1 MQPRCQPGLRPHLRS
16 RVLFQACRVSA
27 EPRSLSLEDWGYHN
41 WRPVQFPVMQPSL
54 QQSKG
59 FSLKRRISLL
69 GFLWPLRSLT
79 SRPSLM
85 WAQLIRSGSL
95 TPQGRTLYQA
105 FTPGVGILGA
115 FLDFCLPHYLTV
127 KSLAHLIKKL
137 RLSFSRKGNHE
148 GQEAWK
154 QHGDGAV
161 SSSMCLLWAPQ
172 WLQDSEQTCSHV
184 GVLNT
189 WPTLSSKQPHF
200 CIMSGLPLHSWQTGE
215 NMGRGRHRI
224 NSFDGEL
231 WIVHFLE
238 GRVHLER

>member
-1 MQPRCQPGLRPHLRS
+1 
-16 RVLFQACRVSA
+16 
-27 EPRSLSLEDWGYHN
+27 
-41 WRPVQFPVMQPSL
+41 
-54 QQSKG
+54 
-59 FSLKRRISLL
+59 
-69 GFLWPLRSLT
+69 
-79 SRPSLM
+79 M

-161 SSSMCLLWAPQ
+161 SSSMCLL
-172 WLQDSEQTCSHV
+172 
-184 GVLNT
+184 
-189 WPTLSSKQPHF
+189 
-200 CIMSGLPLHSWQTGE
+200 
-215 NMGRGRHRI
+215 
-224 NSFDGEL
+224 
-231 WIVHFLE
+231 
-238 GRVHLER
+238 